1 MENDDPTQQ
10 PYSRTVS
17 EVRFFFFVLACAF
30 AAFAYVMSSFV
41 TDLVL
46 GFLIASACRPW
57 HLRFERR
64 LQGRSMLSATLVTT
78 WVAVLISVPLV
89 YLVTALSQ
97 EVGSAYDAVHNSL
110 NLQAVH
116 DLIESDDWFG
126 RTARRVAH
134 AAGIDYS
141 AEGLRQRLA
150 HGAGAIAAFLTPQ
163 LNALVSNILSI
174 LYHFALMLVVVFF
187 GLLDGASI
195 KRRLFDLSPLP
206 NEEEERIVQK
216 FKDVWSA
223 VLVGN
228 GIGSAIQGVL
238 GGIAMWACGLP
249 SPLLWGVI
257 MTLLAFLPLIGITG
271 VVVPATL
278 YLMIEKRFIA
288 AFVFF
293 AFCTVMGFVV
303 EHFVK
308 TKLMG
313 DRMKMHSLLIFLAVL
328 GGISAFGV
336 GGLLYG
342 PLIATFFLTVLDLYE
357 RLYRP
362 RLFPTAAE
370 RLSRASSVPLMP
382 PLARRE

>member
-1 MENDDPTQQ
+1 MENDPTQL

-17 EVRFFFFVLACAF
+17 EVRFFFVVLACAF
-30 AAFAYVMSSFV
+30 LAFSYVMWSFV

-46 GFLIASACRPW
+46 GFLIASACRRVHV
-57 HLRFERR
+57 HLTAR
-64 LQGRSMLSATLVTT
+64 LRGRALVSASLVTL
-78 WVAVLISVPLV
+78 WVAVVISVPLV

-97 EVGSAYDAVHNSL
+97 EAASAYDAAQNALSL
-110 NLQAVH
+110 ESVQAVI
-116 DLIESDDWFG
+116 DSENWFG
-126 RTARRVAH
+126 RTSREAAR

-141 AEGLRQRLA
+141 AVSLKGKLTSA
-150 HGAGAIAAFLTPQ
+150 AGGIAGFLTLQ
-163 LNALVSNILSI
+163 LNALISNVISI
-174 LYHFALMLVVVFF
+174 LYHFAMMLVIVFF
-187 GLLDGASI
+187 GLMDGPEI

-228 GIGSAIQGVL
+228 GIGSALQGVL
-238 GGIAMWACGLP
+238 GGLAMWACGLP

-271 VVVPATL
+271 VVIPATL
-278 YLMIEKRFIA
+278 YLLISKRFIT

-293 AFCTVMGFVV
+293 IFCTLMGFVI

-313 DRMKMHSLLIFLAVL
+313 NRMKMHSLLIFLAVL

-370 RLSRASSVPLMP
+370 RLSFVPNAP
-382 PLARRE
+382 TQPR

>member
-1 MENDDPTQQ
+1 MLNDDPTQL

-17 EVRFFFFVLACAF
+17 EVRFFFAVLALAF

-46 GFLIASACRPW
+46 GFLIASASRPL
-57 HLRFERR
+57 HLRLQQR
-64 LQGRSMLSATLVTT
+64 LNGRSILAATLVTL
-78 WVAVLISVPLV
+78 WVAILISVPLV

-97 EVGSAYDAVHNSL
+97 EASSAYDAIHKSL
-110 NLQAVH
+110 NLESAQAMM
-116 DLIESDDWFG
+116 ESDGWLG
-126 RTARRVAH
+126 RTARRIARASGV
-134 AAGIDYS
+134 DYS
-141 AEGLRQRLA
+141 AAGLKKRLA
-150 HGAGAIAAFLTPQ
+150 LGAGSIAGFLTLQ
-163 LNALVSNILSI
+163 LNALISNVLSI
-174 LYHFALMLVVVFF
+174 LYHFVLMLVVVFF
-187 GLLDGASI
+187 GLIDGPAI

-216 FKDVWSA
+216 FKGVWSA
-223 VLVGN
+223 VLIGN
-228 GIGSAIQGVL
+228 GVGSALQGVL
-238 GGIAMWACGLP
+238 GGLAMWAVGLP

-257 MTLLAFLPLIGITG
+257 MTFLAFLPLIGITG

-278 YLMIEKRFIA
+278 YLFVSERYVAGIA
-288 AFVFF
+288 FF
-293 AFCTVMGFVV
+293 TFCTVQGFVI

-342 PLIATFFLTVLDLYE
+342 PLIVTFFLTVLDLYE

-362 RLFPTAAE
+362 RLFPTARE
-370 RLSRASSVPLMP
+370 RLSMPSIPSQP
-382 PLARRE
+382 PLPARE